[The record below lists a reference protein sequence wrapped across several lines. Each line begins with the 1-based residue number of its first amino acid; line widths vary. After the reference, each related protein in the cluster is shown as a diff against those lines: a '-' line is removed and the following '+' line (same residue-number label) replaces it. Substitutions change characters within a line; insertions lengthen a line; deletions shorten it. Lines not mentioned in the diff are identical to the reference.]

1 MADLMD
7 EVGTLAAM
15 FAVVAL
21 DWEKYRL
28 SHRIND
34 SKQEGDH
41 E

>member
-1 MADLMD
+1 MTDLMD

-15 FAVVAL
+15 FSVEDL
-21 DWEKYRL
+21 EWGKYRL
-28 SHRIND
+28 SHQIND